1 MEVATFP
8 ICWPLS
14 ASAQPRTCVT
24 ETMWLHSLVRLHV
37 QYCMM
42 GISRP
47 YLLPW
52 TINHRKLWQW
62 VGRDWVPQV
71 LTTCRL
77 AHASPLHPI
86 SHSHWS
92 GYRSSVYCCCAV
104 DGLKYFIFPKER
116 WVVGKKHNGNVRY
129 KLKDWQDEIG
139 KGRRW
144 KGEVHVITV

>member
-1 MEVATFP
+1 
-8 ICWPLS
+8 
-14 ASAQPRTCVT
+14 
-24 ETMWLHSLVRLHV
+24 MWLHSLVRLHV

-71 LTTCRL
+71 WTTRRL
-77 AHASPLHPI
+77 AHASLFTPYHTPTGQDTVL
-86 SHSHWS
+86 
-92 GYRSSVYCCCAV
+92 RFTAV